1 MSNPNTLPDEAT
13 LASAAELDVYDAQ
26 GKKVKFG
33 SIYGENKTVVVFIRH
48 FLCGNCQSY
57 VTALAQA
64 TSPVTLKTANVHLA
78 VVGCGDP
85 GFIREYAERT
95 GFHGAMYADPDRQVF
110 RALGMSV
117 ETLDRTP
124 AGQEPKKYLPQGN
137 IVTRAVGGIAQ
148 AFKNPSLLG
157 KQGKISQLGG
167 EFVLGPGNVCTFASR
182 MKHTE
187 DHVEVDE
194 LLKHAGIG
202 GV

>member
-1 MSNPNTLPDEAT
+1 MSDLNTLLDEAT

-33 SIYGENKTVVVFIRH
+33 SIYAEIKTVVVFIRH
-48 FLCGNCQSY
+48 FLCGNCQAY

-64 TSPVTLKTANVHLA
+64 VSPDALKTANVQLA
-78 VVGCGDP
+78 VVGCGDA
-85 GFIREYAERT
+85 GFIREYAEKT
-95 GFHGAMYADPDRQVF
+95 DFQGAMYADPDRKVF
-110 RALGMSV
+110 RALGMNV

>member
-1 MSNPNTLPDEAT
+1 MSDLNTLLDEAT

-33 SIYGENKTVVVFIRH
+33 SIYAENKTVVVFIRH
-48 FLCGNCQSY
+48 FLCGNCQAY

-64 TSPVTLKTANVHLA
+64 TSPDALETANVQLA
-78 VVGCGDP
+78 VVGCGDA
-85 GFIREYAERT
+85 GFIREYAEKT
-95 GFHGAMYADPDRQVF
+95 GFQGAMYADPERKVF
-110 RALGMSV
+110 RALGMNV

-167 EFVLGPGNVCTFASR
+167 EFILGPGNVCTFAAR